1 MPLELQTKPIEPN
14 AIMIPMILMQT
25 GIINGKLHTSCQI
38 TLSPAKVDNPG
49 TDEESWTM
57 TGNQQTIYLSDVEN
71 LESDLESLKDLVGKV
86 YTDMITLIDGV
97 NKIRKVL

>member
-1 MPLELQTKPIEPN
+1 MPLQLQTKPIEPN
-14 AIMIPMILMQT
+14 AVMIPMILVQT

-38 TLSPAKVDNPG
+38 TLSPAKVDDAG
-49 TDEESWTM
+49 TEKEFWTM
-57 TGNQQTIYLSDVEN
+57 TGNQETIYLSDLEN
-71 LESDLESLKDLVGKV
+71 LEEDLEGLKDLVGKV